1 VVQFAAFVL
10 ATYVAIITAMYIAQ
24 TWLLFPTTLAGLARV
39 QLPASA
45 QRIEIRTPDR
55 ETLVGVRIPPLGEP
69 GGPVPTL
76 VGFGGNAWNAEAMA
90 LSLHGLFP
98 DREVVAFHYRGY
110 GPSSGSPTADAL
122 LADSLVIF
130 DDLRQAGVR
139 QRVITIGFSLLG
151 CAPTRRWVDSG
162 HALRL
167 AGAACSGSLLVG
179 SGPPSSPPSHA
190 DH

>member
-1 VVQFAAFVL
+1 MRVVQLAVFVA

-55 ETLVGVRIPPLGEP
+55 ETLVGVRIPPLREP
-69 GGPVPTL
+69 GGPVSTL

-98 DREVVAFHYRGY
+98 DHEVVALHYRGY

-130 DDLRQAGVR
+130 DDLLQAGAR
-139 QRVITIGFSLLG
+139 ERVITIGFSIGAGVAAYLAAPDQLLG
-151 CAPTRRWVDSG
+151 
-162 HALRL
+162 
-167 AGAACSGSLLVG
+167 
-179 SGPPSSPPSHA
+179 
-190 DH
+190 

>member
-1 VVQFAAFVL
+1 MRVVQLAAFVA
-10 ATYVAIITAMYIAQ
+10 ATYAAIITAMYIAQ
-24 TWLLFPTTLAGLARV
+24 AWLLFPTTLAGLARV

-90 LSLHGLFP
+90 LSLHRLFP

-110 GPSSGSPTADAL
+110 GPSSGSPIRWSCL
-122 LADSLVIF
+122 LRISTGG
-130 DDLRQAGVR
+130 LRSAF
-139 QRVITIGFSLLG
+139 FSAIACRPLSSFELPS
-151 CAPTRRWVDSG
+151 CRR
-162 HALRL
+162 R
-167 AGAACSGSLLVG
+167 
-179 SGPPSSPPSHA
+179 SS
-190 DH
+190 